1 MKHPPAARLAMHCEF
16 CERPIAPGEAENV
29 GLLRHVKESR
39 ACGEQFGY
47 LLENLRASW
56 TPAMSGG

>member
-1 MKHPPAARLAMHCEF
+1 MHCEF
-16 CERPIAPGEAENV
+16 CARTIAAGEAENV
-29 GLLRHVKESR
+29 VLLRHVDDSASCR
-39 ACGEQFGY
+39 EQYGY